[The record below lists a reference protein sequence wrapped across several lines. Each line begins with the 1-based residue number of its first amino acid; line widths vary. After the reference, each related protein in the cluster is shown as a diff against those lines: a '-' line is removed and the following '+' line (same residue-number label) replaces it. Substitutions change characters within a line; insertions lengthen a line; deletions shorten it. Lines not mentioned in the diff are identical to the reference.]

1 MVFVPVRPLNAEER
15 ISMSN
20 RLSTGLL
27 ALVLLCVTLPV
38 CVQPAV
44 AAPAASVSAAANNGA
59 AANTDDADEPAEG
72 PSLDALS
79 DQLDK
84 IRQNVTVN
92 ANDDLLST
100 LRQGALQVQKQ
111 VDDLASQQAAKL
123 EHLDDQLKILGPVQ
137 PDETPAFSTQRKTLT
152 AQKTALVKEQA
163 QTTTLGQSARD
174 LATQIVSLRRSLFD
188 SQISTRSASPLS
200 SAFWSNLIRPTDDDL
215 GRIRGLLDD
224 VRGVFATALAPG
236 KRMFFAMVVIGALV
250 VWVAGRRL
258 LERLLIWAMI
268 RWLPEGRL
276 RRSALALAV
285 GLSTIVTI
293 AAATSLLR
301 WGITSNAVLS
311 NDVLNLLNQLQ
322 TLVIFCAF
330 IVGLGRALLMVPYPS
345 WRLPNIPDPIAI
357 ALGHFPTVLALAL
370 LVIGTQERI
379 NSVIASTLA
388 LTVAVNGLTA
398 LAIALVYIVALL
410 RYRRTR
416 RRCELE
422 RPPGVVGLLPFVAA
436 VWVGFS
442 LLALL
447 AGYLTL
453 AYFLAVKLLWV
464 SAVAATG
471 YLLTAF
477 FADLCET
484 LLSPKL
490 PGGLALGG
498 VLGLSERHQAQAS
511 TLLAGI
517 GRTLLLATALLLAF
531 LPSGSSPGELLEGL
545 SQVGLSDKPLGGLNI
560 LPGDVLLALALLGA
574 GLLCLRVLKEWLGE
588 SLLPETNLDAGMRAS
603 LVTLVGYVGFVL
615 LAAVV
620 MSTLHISLTN
630 LTWVVSALSVGIGFG
645 LQAIVQNF
653 ISGLILLTER
663 PVKVGDWVSLAGVEG
678 DIRRINVRATEI
690 QMSDRSTVIVPNSQF
705 ITQNVRNVTMGNA
718 LGVVGITLTLP
729 LNTDVLQIREL
740 LLSAFTEH
748 EAILDTPEPSV
759 SFKDLTT
766 SGLIIAVTG
775 YVNSPRS
782 VGGARS
788 DLLFTVLSRLRDVGV
803 ALSAPQSMLLISE
816 EQSKGAV

>member
-1 MVFVPVRPLNAEER
+1 MVSMPARPLNAEER
-15 ISMSN
+15 ISMFN

-27 ALVLLCVTLPV
+27 ALLLLCITLPV
-38 CVQPAV
+38 DAQPGS
-44 AAPAASVSAAANNGA
+44 AAPSISAAASASDA
-59 AANTDDADEPAEG
+59 AEQDEG
-72 PSLDALS
+72 PTLEALS
-79 DQLDK
+79 DQLDQ
-84 IRQNVTVN
+84 IRQKVTVS

-100 LRQGALQVQKQ
+100 LRQGALQIQKQ
-111 VDDLASQQAAKL
+111 VDDLSSRQATQL
-123 EHLDDQLKILGPVQ
+123 EHLQDQLKILGPVQ
-137 PDETPAFSTQRKTLT
+137 PDETPAFSSQRKTLT
-152 AQKTALVKEQA
+152 AQQTALAKDQS

-188 SQISTRSASPLS
+188 SQISTRSATPLS

-215 GRIRGLLDD
+215 ARIHGLLDD

-236 KRMFFAMVVIGALV
+236 KRVFFATVVIAALLL
-250 VWVAGRRL
+250 WVGGRRL

-301 WGITSNAVLS
+301 WGITGNTQLS
-311 NDVLNLLNQLQ
+311 ADVINLLGQLQ

-330 IVGLGRALLMVPYPS
+330 IVGLGRALLMVAYPS
-345 WRLPNIPDPIAI
+345 WRLPNIPDQVAA
-357 ALGHFPTVLALAL
+357 ALRYFPTALALAL
-370 LVIGTQERI
+370 LIIGTQERI
-379 NSVIASTLA
+379 NSVIASALS

-398 LAIALVYIVALL
+398 LAIALVYIFGLL
-410 RYRRTR
+410 RYHRTR
-416 RRCELE
+416 RHHALE
-422 RPPGVVGLLPFVAA
+422 RPAGIIGLLPFVAG

-447 AGYLTL
+447 GGYLTL
-453 AYFLAVKLLWV
+453 AYFLAVKLLWM
-464 SAVAATG
+464 SAVAATA
-471 YLLTAF
+471 YLLIAF
-477 FADLCET
+477 FGDLCET

-490 PGGLALGG
+490 PGGLALGS
-498 VLGLSERHQAQAS
+498 VLGMSERHQAQAS

-545 SQVGLSDKPLGGLNI
+545 TQVGLSDKPLGNLNI
-560 LPGDVLLALALLGA
+560 LPGDILLALVLLAA

-588 SLLPETNLDAGMRAS
+588 RLLPETNLDAGMRAS
-603 LVTLVGYVGFVL
+603 LVTLVGYVGMVL
-615 LAAVV
+615 LAGVV

-729 LNTDVLQIREL
+729 LDTDVMQIREL

-748 EAILDTPEPSV
+748 EAVLETPAPSV

-766 SGLIIAVTG
+766 TGLIISVSG

-782 VGGARS
+782 VGGTRS
-788 DLLFTVLSRLRDVGV
+788 DLLFTVLGRLRDVGV
-803 ALSAPQSMLLISE
+803 ALSTPQSMVLISE
-816 EQSKGAV
+816 EPAKTPS